1 MTRAYGADI
10 PGTHEEK
17 IHAIERLAGDLARTV
32 EGLTD
37 EQLDTPYRPGGWT
50 VRQVVHHLVDSHIN
64 AYTRVRLVLTEDDP
78 TIKPYDQ
85 DRWADL
91 PDAKTMDVGVS
102 LALLGPLQTRLA
114 AAFRHARPQDWA
126 RTAHHPEH
134 GRVTLEQFLNEY
146 AWHGHHHLE
155 QIERLKRARGW

>member
-1 MTRAYGADI
+1 MTHAYGAEI
-10 PGTHEEK
+10 PGTRDEK
-17 IHAIERLAGDLARTV
+17 IRAIERLAGDLTRVV

-37 EQLDTPYRPGGWT
+37 DQLDTPYRPGGWT
-50 VRQVVHHLVDSHIN
+50 IRQVVHHLVDSHIN
-64 AYTRVRLVLTEDDP
+64 AYTRVRLVLTEDNP

-85 DRWADL
+85 DRWAAL
-91 PDAKTMDVGVS
+91 HDAKTMDVAVS
-102 LALLGPLQTRLA
+102 LALLVPLQTRLA
-114 AAFRHARPQDWA
+114 AAFRDARPEDWV

-155 QIERLKRARGW
+155 QIAGLKYARGW